1 MSTEAYLRADTRNN
15 SIWGR
20 FLYQSPVNESQD
32 SERTII
38 YGLYSH
44 SQSNQNKYLKEIEDA
59 ELLNLLSN
67 YNSKISELTTNEQIL
82 VQEIVSK
89 RYLAGIDKL
98 IHDQKMATQ
107 SAKITAEGEEWDA
120 KIAALAT
127 DSAALDTMMA
137 KVDSE
142 TEKKNA
148 RIAEL
153 EAYIETEGY
162 HLTAVDVEIAEKTI
176 QSSKVDIEV
185 LNAANAILRIQAD
198 TVAKAS
204 ELVEI
209 ELRIAKIKID
219 SANTDRDIAK
229 IDLLANDL
237 TIEQAKTEIEED
249 EIPLAAAKV
258 TLAGLK
264 VDELDAEIAY
274 VATQNAQEAT
284 SFNNKINLMNTKQ
297 TGKYNALVM
306 NNLER
311 DLVRDQKLNLS
322 ELEMDFIE
330 ADATIQALLDAAK
343 INVMNNKVS
352 NFWLKC
358 QAAINVASK
367 MAAANIASTL
377 THTVR
382 KST

>member
-330 ADATIQALLDAAK
+330 ADATLQALLDTAK

-358 QAAINVASK
+358 QAAINVASE